1 MINRIPIMPVIVMQF
16 LPLII
21 LPPAT
26 LFSLG
31 GLLAVVGLILV
42 FAGLGYALLKHRL
55 WALNLSIFLQGFNII
70 VRVMMLFPNA
80 RLDSG
85 AYDVAYIV
93 ASLLAIILSVLFLQR
108 LDKPDFQALV
118 AS

>member
-1 MINRIPIMPVIVMQF
+1 MFNRIPIMPVIVMQF
-16 LPLII
+16 LPLVI
-21 LPPAT
+21 LPPTT
-26 LFSLG
+26 LFSLNG
-31 GLLAVVGLILV
+31 VLAVVGLILV
-42 FAGLGYALLKHRL
+42 FAGLGFAITRHKL

-85 AYDVAYIV
+85 AYDVAFILT
-93 ASLLAIILSVLFLQR
+93 SLLSVAVSLWFLQR

-118 AS
+118 TS